1 MCGESP
7 DEEVGESTYFLSEE
21 ILAREVWLGG
31 PDRRLDV
38 GAELAGEVVVAF
50 VWTCGGHS

>member
-7 DEEVGESTYFLSEE
+7 DKEVGERTYFLPEE
-21 ILAREVWLGG
+21 ILDRVVWSGG

-38 GAELAGEVVVAF
+38 GAELTGEVVVAF
-50 VWTCGGHS
+50 VWTCGGRS